1 VTEEVIVEKNI
12 VSRAAPVTI
21 VAVGLAACLGMT
33 APVAMAES
41 YSPPPRIDMSYPHYQ
56 PPYPDNAQ
64 VSGEQGT
71 VTVNV
76 LVSSGGRVR
85 NVAVAGTSGFADLDN
100 AAVEGV
106 LGWHFIPAV
115 RGGDTVT
122 AWTQVK
128 IVFQLPTAAATM
140 PVSAPAPSH

>member
-1 VTEEVIVEKNI
+1 MEKSI
-12 VSRAAPVTI
+12 ISRAAPVTI
-21 VAVGLAACLGMT
+21 IAVGLVACLGMA
-33 APVAMAES
+33 APAAMAES
-41 YSPPPRIDMSYPHYQ
+41 YSSPAHIDMSYPHYQ

-64 VSGEQGT
+64 ISGEQGT

-76 LVSSGGRVR
+76 LVTPGGRIR

-115 RGGDTVT
+115 HDGDTVT
-122 AWTQVK
+122 AWTQIK
-128 IVFQLPTAAATM
+128 IVFQLPTAAAIM